1 MRSFSVKTPDV
12 LPEHF
17 VGFPVTAIQFKSEI
31 LPRLHFDFLTIR
43 AADCHG
49 SAYRVYKEDSVC
61 F

>member
-1 MRSFSVKTPDV
+1 MKTPDV